1 MQFPS
6 DEQNIK
12 GFGLIAELGMEGR
25 DMFVFGLK
33 IFMSTRG
40 REFIDVHDIINWEE
54 FPKLICWFCKSGLL
68 FKYIETFGS
77 A

>member
-40 REFIDVHDIINWEE
+40 REFIDVHDIIN
-54 FPKLICWFCKSGLL
+54 
-68 FKYIETFGS
+68 
-77 A
+77 